1 LSLSK
6 KAGLREDAAARV
18 GAAPKRPVEV
28 KAETR
33 STLQTARVSSRAVGP
48 SLLDHA
54 VANIGHIRTDL
65 TRIAVLAVVM
75 VSVIVVL
82 SFLLA

>member
-1 LSLSK
+1 
-6 KAGLREDAAARV
+6 
-18 GAAPKRPVEV
+18 
-28 KAETR
+28 
-33 STLQTARVSSRAVGP
+33 VSSRAVGP